1 MHISRLIAPSIHR
14 KISKGKAIILMGPR
28 QVGKTTLISAMLSE
42 REEKVL
48 LLNGDEADVR
58 QLLQNPTS
66 TRLRALVGDSQIV
79 VIDEAQRIENIGLTI
94 KLFTDQIN
102 EVQIIATG
110 SSALELA
117 ANINEPLTGRKYEFT
132 LLPLSFGE
140 MVAHHGLLEEK
151 RLLEHRMIYGYYP
164 EVVTSLG
171 EEQILLRTLAD
182 SYLYKDL

>member
-1 MHISRLIAPSIHR
+1 
-14 KISKGKAIILMGPR
+14 MGPR